1 MDIKKILKVY
11 LDKLIHRF
19 LLIRRLDDEL
29 NTMTEWLL
37 HKPEGDIALNIG
49 ASFFNLVQRSFNLT
63 LLLEICKFIDDD
75 EEKSLRDWLNQA
87 YKNAKA
93 LAPTRF
99 SNQTWKRELVNIKEY
114 QKFVAEHLA
123 LLDSHIDII
132 KKLKTRR
139 DKAIAHTDSSFFNN
153 PDDHFEKYPLPKEDI
168 KTLIELISSILRLQ
182 AVFIFESDYDLS
194 TVHTVNNLN
203 RVLQFVQGFERA
215 QKDKQL
221 QEKGVYVMRYKWDE
235 VINPIKTTE

>member
-1 MDIKKILKVY
+1 
-11 LDKLIHRF
+11 
-19 LLIRRLDDEL
+19 
-29 NTMTEWLL
+29 
-37 HKPEGDIALNIG
+37 
-49 ASFFNLVQRSFNLT
+49 
-63 LLLEICKFIDDD
+63 
-75 EEKSLRDWLNQA
+75 
-87 YKNAKA
+87 
-93 LAPTRF
+93 
-99 SNQTWKRELVNIKEY
+99 
-114 QKFVAEHLA
+114 
-123 LLDSHIDII
+123 
-132 KKLKTRR
+132 LKTRR